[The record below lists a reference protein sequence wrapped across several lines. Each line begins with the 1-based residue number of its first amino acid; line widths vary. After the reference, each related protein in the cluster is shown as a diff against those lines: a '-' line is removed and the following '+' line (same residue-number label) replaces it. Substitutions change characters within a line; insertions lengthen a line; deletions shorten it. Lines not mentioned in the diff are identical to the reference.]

1 LGRLGAIEEAVKRR
15 SLLLGLAA
23 CACHGSKAPP
33 LSFARAA
40 LKLARDAGQASAE
53 QESSSISELCRIAK
67 LAETELQK
75 APGVASGR
83 VLSRLLFD
91 QLGFAREVTNSE
103 LRFVL
108 LPNVL
113 QGRRGNCVGLGT
125 LFLALSQ
132 ALGWTANGVLM
143 PGHFYVRLQEHGQPR
158 NIELLHRGE
167 AMPTQWY
174 SGRFPVPGGG
184 AREYGRPLTETES
197 LGVIAYDVGSER
209 RRQLRFEDARRAFV
223 HATQL
228 FPEFAEAHASLGA
241 TLQVLGKLDE
251 AAASYQI
258 ARNMNP
264 HLPGVDRN
272 VAILEDEQGTSE

>member
-1 LGRLGAIEEAVKRR
+1 LGRLGAVEEAVNRR

-40 LKLARDAGQASAE
+40 LKLARDTGQASAE
-53 QESSSISELCRIAK
+53 QESSSIDDLCRIAA
-67 LAETELQK
+67 LAETELKK
-75 APGVASGR
+75 APGAASGQ

-91 QLGFAREVTNSE
+91 QLGFAREVTKTD

-125 LFLALSQ
+125 LFLALSE

-143 PGHFYVRLQEHGQPR
+143 PGHFYVRLEEHGQSR

-174 SGRFPVPGGG
+174 SGRFPVPGGS
-184 AREYGRPLTETES
+184 AREYGRSLTASET
-197 LGVIAYDVGSER
+197 LGVVAYDIGNER
-209 RRQLRFEDARRAFV
+209 RRQLRFEDARQAYV
-223 HATQL
+223 HAAQL
-228 FPEFAEAHASLGA
+228 FPELAEAHASLGA

-264 HLPGVDRN
+264 HLPGVDQN
-272 VAILEDEQGTSE
+272 VAVLEDEQRAAE

>member
-1 LGRLGAIEEAVKRR
+1 VNRR

-23 CACHGSKAPP
+23 CACQGSKAPP

-53 QESSSISELCRIAK
+53 QESSSVSELCRIAA
-67 LAETELQK
+67 LAETELKK
-75 APGVASGR
+75 APGASSGL
-83 VLSRLLFD
+83 VLSQLLFE
-91 QLGFAREVTNSE
+91 QLGFAREVTNTALS
-103 LRFVL
+103 FVL

-113 QGRRGNCVGLGT
+113 RGRRGNCVGLGT

-132 ALGWTANGVLM
+132 ALGWTAHGVLM
-143 PGHFYVRLQEHGQPR
+143 PGHFYVRLEEHGQAR

-167 AMPTQWY
+167 AMPTEWY
-174 SGRFPVPGGG
+174 SARFPVPGGS
-184 AREYGRPLTETES
+184 AREYGRPLTETET
-197 LGVIAYDVGSER
+197 LGVVAYDIGNER
-209 RRQLRFEDARRAFV
+209 RRQLRFEDARQAYV
-223 HATQL
+223 QAAQL

-258 ARNMNP
+258 ARDMNP
-264 HLPGVDRN
+264 HLPGVDQN
-272 VAILEDEQGTSE
+272 VAVLEGEQRASE

>member
-1 LGRLGAIEEAVKRR
+1 VNRR

-40 LKLARDAGQASAE
+40 LKLARDAGQATAE
-53 QESSSISELCRIAK
+53 QESSSINELCQIAT
-67 LAETELQK
+67 LAETELK
-75 APGVASGR
+75 KTPGAASGQ
-83 VLSRLLFD
+83 VLSRLLFE
-91 QLGFAREVTNSE
+91 QLGFAREVTKTD

-125 LFLALSQ
+125 LVLALSE
-132 ALGWTANGVLM
+132 ALAWTANGVLM
-143 PGHFYVRLQEHGQPR
+143 PGHFYVRLEEHGQAR

-167 AMPTQWY
+167 AMPTDWY
-174 SGRFPVPGGG
+174 SGRFPVPGGS
-184 AREYGRPLTETES
+184 AREYGRPLTATET
-197 LGVIAYDVGSER
+197 LGVIAYDIGNER
-209 RRQLRFEDARRAFV
+209 RRQLRFEDARQAYL
-223 HATQL
+223 HAAQL
-228 FPEFAEAHASLGA
+228 FPELAEAHASLGA

-258 ARNMNP
+258 ARHMNP
-264 HLPGVDRN
+264 HLPGVDQN
-272 VAILEDEQGTSE
+272 VAVLEDEQRASE